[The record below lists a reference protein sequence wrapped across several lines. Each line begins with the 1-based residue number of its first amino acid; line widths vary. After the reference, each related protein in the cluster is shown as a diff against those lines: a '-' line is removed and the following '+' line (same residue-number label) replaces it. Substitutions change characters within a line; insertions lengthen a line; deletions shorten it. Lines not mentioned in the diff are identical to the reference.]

1 MDWMQQN
8 LYLMFSLKQLLVSVA
23 YVIHTAYTVTFVH
36 LLGVQHVLATTRD
49 PDKLL
54 HTWKHYQE
62 RFSSKI
68 EEYLDI
74 LQLTNVAAKANG
86 EN

>member
-1 MDWMQQN
+1 MCHN
-8 LYLMFSLKQLLVSVA
+8 LTNIYVYLYYIYRYFC
-23 YVIHTAYTVTFVH
+23 H
-36 LLGVQHVLATTRD
+36 LSGVQHVLTTSRD

-54 HTWKHYQE
+54 HTWEHYQK

-68 EEYLDI
+68 EEYSDI

>member
-1 MDWMQQN
+1 
-8 LYLMFSLKQLLVSVA
+8 MFVQLS
-23 YVIHTAYTVTFVH
+23 
-36 LLGVQHVLATTRD
+36 GMKHVLATSRD

-54 HTWKHYQE
+54 QTWKHYQK

>member
-1 MDWMQQN
+1 MILQIL
-8 LYLMFSLKQLLVSVA
+8 LYICTS
-23 YVIHTAYTVTFVH
+23 VH
-36 LLGVQHVLATTRD
+36 LSDVQHVLATSRD
-49 PDKLL
+49 PDKLFN
-54 HTWKHYQE
+54 TWKHYQK

-68 EEYLDI
+68 DEYFDI